1 MIELDR
7 KLTVNTFQTIIETCV
22 HKKGMGY
29 LEAIMW
35 YCEENNV
42 EVDAVASLIKK
53 SDVIRSKLE
62 AECEDMN
69 IIQRQPRLPI

>member
-1 MIELDR
+1 MIELDGR
-7 KLTVNTFQTIIETCV
+7 VTVNTFQTTIESCV

-42 EVDAVASLIKK
+42 EIEAVASLIKK
-53 SDVIRSKLE
+53 SDVIKAKLE
-62 AECEDMN
+62 AECEDQNMIN
-69 IIQRQPRLPI
+69 KSPRLPV